1 MRILLLRT
9 IKNRY
14 NASKGLRKIA
24 HNISW
29 LFFDKIFRMGVGL
42 IVGVWIARYL
52 GPQQFGLWNYAI
64 SLTSLFGAFATLG
77 LDNIV
82 IRDIVKDPSQ
92 RYKVLGN
99 AFFLKFIAGIA
110 ILIVTVA
117 IIYVIKK
124 DRLSLYLVALSS
136 MGFVFQSFN
145 VIDLYFQSQIRSKFA
160 IYARNSA
167 FFIVSLFKVF
177 LLLTKA
183 PLILFALAG
192 AIEIVLCSA
201 FLILSYTFNH
211 LPILVWK
218 FNAAVS
224 KKLLADSWP
233 LMLSALAI
241 STYMNIDQVMIG
253 QMLGNREVGIYS
265 VAVKISEIWYFVPVA
280 IVGSLF
286 PTIIETKKRSA
297 QLYDV
302 RIQKLYNLMTWLG
315 IFVAVIFSFSSA
327 FIIHVLYGINYVSAS
342 PILSLHIW
350 AGIAVCLGV
359 ASNNW
364 LIAENLQ
371 KYGFYRT
378 IQGAV
383 INVVLNFLL
392 LPKFGSVGAAIATVV
407 SYFYS
412 VFGVI
417 FFNKTR
423 KTGFMMLK
431 SFLLK

>member
-92 RYKVLGN
+92 RDKVLGN

-359 ASNNW
+359 A
-364 LIAENLQ
+364 
-371 KYGFYRT
+371 RT
-378 IQGAV
+378 IG
-383 INVVLNFLL
+383 
-392 LPKFGSVGAAIATVV
+392 
-407 SYFYS
+407 
-412 VFGVI
+412 
-417 FFNKTR
+417 
-423 KTGFMMLK
+423 
-431 SFLLK
+431 